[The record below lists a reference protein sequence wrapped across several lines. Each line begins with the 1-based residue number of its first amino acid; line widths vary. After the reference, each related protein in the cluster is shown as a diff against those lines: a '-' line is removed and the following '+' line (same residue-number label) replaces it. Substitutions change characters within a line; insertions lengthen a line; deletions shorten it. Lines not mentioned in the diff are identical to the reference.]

1 MDLLKIENLSSFS
14 IHYEGRKSPF
24 LKQREGRKKN
34 HCNPKIFAKIEMN
47 IKKNLSGQ
55 FCFHFCFFKKKTNFS
70 VMVCAIWCL
79 TFLSAQFDH

>member
-47 IKKNLSGQ
+47 IKKTSAVSFVFISVFL
-55 FCFHFCFFKKKTNFS
+55 KKKQTLVS
-70 VMVCAIWCL
+70 WYVPSGV
-79 TFLSAQFDH
+79 